1 MTSVVKSEIGRLV
14 ALCQTYFPG
23 GFAVSPAHLRVTL
36 CAAVA
41 IFRLWT
47 LAAMR
52 AHATARGIPVV
63 EVEPA
68 LQGRGSRVPLRYTGQ
83 GGALDAGWPSCG
95 RRTPGAGARGRRAR
109 GLSLVLELDRKVLRP
124 AEEHHPLPLDEI
136 GTVAGAGR
144 QEVEGGLDHPPQ
156 LRLRQMDSEAVVRAV
171 PEDHELAGVALEVE
185 AVGIRKDA
193 RVAVGAGEGQQ
204 QQLALPDLLAV
215 QLEVAH
221 GIARQP
227 EARAE
232 EVAQDLGHRIGH
244 Q

>member
-23 GFAVSPAHLRVTL
+23 GFAISPAHLRVTL

-68 LQGRGSRVPLRYTGQ
+68 LQGRGSGFRALHRA
-83 GGALDAGWPSCG
+83 GGALDAGGPSRG

-109 GLSLVLELDRKVLRP
+109 GLSLVLELDRTVLRP
-124 AEEHHPLPLDEI
+124 AEEHPPLPLDEI

-193 RVAVGAGEGQQ
+193 RVAVGA
-204 QQLALPDLLAV
+204 
-215 QLEVAH
+215 
-221 GIARQP
+221 
-227 EARAE
+227 
-232 EVAQDLGHRIGH
+232 
-244 Q
+244 